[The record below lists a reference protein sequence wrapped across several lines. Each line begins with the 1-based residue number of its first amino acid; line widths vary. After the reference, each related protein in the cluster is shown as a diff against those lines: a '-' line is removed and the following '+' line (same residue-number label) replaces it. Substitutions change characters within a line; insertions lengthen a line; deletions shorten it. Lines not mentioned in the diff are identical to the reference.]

1 MCHAPPPMFDELR
14 EVIDEY
20 IDTYDYSNTPY
31 NRMRILDQ
39 IIKRL
44 EQDKTESSKSWLIIC
59 HAEKSI
65 LHKQYAL
72 MN

>member
-20 IDTYDYSNTPY
+20 IDIYDYSNTPY
-31 NRMRILDQ
+31 NRMLILEW

-44 EQDKTESSKSWLIIC
+44 EQDKTESGASWLTIC
-59 HAEKSI
+59 HAEMSI
-65 LHKQYAL
+65 LFKQYTL